1 MPPQGRAAPP
11 ILPALRSDKIGF
23 SARWLRRSLARTLIR
38 HSPCATSVPSFTN
51 VKETKMTIE
60 HHIEEL
66 RQIVAE
72 LAAAIAELDTLLE
85 NMAPD

>member
-1 MPPQGRAAPP
+1 
-11 ILPALRSDKIGF
+11 
-23 SARWLRRSLARTLIR
+23 
-38 HSPCATSVPSFTN
+38 
-51 VKETKMTIE
+51 MTIE

>member
-1 MPPQGRAAPP
+1 M
-11 ILPALRSDKIGF
+11 
-23 SARWLRRSLARTLIR
+23 
-38 HSPCATSVPSFTN
+38 
-51 VKETKMTIE
+51 MIE

-66 RQIVAE
+66 HAALRDAVDCEERRQIVAE